1 MGFSQKIIKRC
12 GWKCYYCHRAVIQ
25 PTGPEQADNTAT
37 IDHLIPIAMGGI
49 KMRSSRNC
57 VIACFACNNAKSD
70 RTVDDIVRDGWK
82 PGYPVKKREVDM
94 LLLFRSISMMHSQK
108 QVMRKSYRLSFSA
121 LQFALMNHVDILA

>member
-25 PTGPEQADNTAT
+25 PTSPEQTDNTAT
-37 IDHLIPIAMGGI
+37 IDHLIPINRGGR
-49 KMRSSRNC
+49 KKRDTLNC

-70 RTVDDIVRDGWK
+70 RTVDEIRRDGWT
-82 PGYPVKKREVDM
+82 PGCPVKRREVDM
-94 LLLFRSISMMHSQK
+94 RLLFRSISKMHSPA